1 MTIPSRVRKRVNTAG
16 SVISSRKFRL
26 VNIKDGPGVVEQK
39 RQPCSLS
46 VMKYYFVS
54 NLLLWFYHALLIL
67 KMDQILHSRQ
77 Y

>member
-1 MTIPSRVRKRVNTAG
+1 MTIPTRVRKRLNTAG

-39 RQPCSLS
+39 RQPWFLS